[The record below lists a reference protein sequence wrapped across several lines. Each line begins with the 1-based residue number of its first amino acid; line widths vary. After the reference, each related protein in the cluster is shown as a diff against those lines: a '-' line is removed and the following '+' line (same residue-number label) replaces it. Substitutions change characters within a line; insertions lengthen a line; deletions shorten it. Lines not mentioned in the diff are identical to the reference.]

1 MGIETYMEAF
11 LFSLESMATVGYGT
25 QDIFFDDCVLPMLV
39 LTAQMLIRIVCDAG
53 TIGIIYARLARP
65 TTRASTIL
73 FSNHAVIRRVR
84 GKLYFYV
91 SALRIKEAP
100 ARGGSRAFI
109 CVSTRQL
116 RRCWR
121 V

>member
-53 TIGIIYARLARP
+53 TIGIIYARLASLP
-65 TTRASTIL
+65 LEQVPSYSAIMPLSAVFVVSSIL
-73 FSNHAVIRRVR
+73 CFS
-84 GKLYFYV
+84 
-91 SALRIKEAP
+91 SAN
-100 ARGGSRAFI
+100 
-109 CVSTRQL
+109 
-116 RRCWR
+116 
-121 V
+121 